1 LIKVIIGL
9 GNPSADYEKTRH
21 NAGFWML
28 DSFSPDWQ
36 FESKFHSIVS
46 KIKLKKET
54 LWLLKP
60 TTFMNRSGSAVQAFL
75 NFYQLSLDE
84 CLVVHDELDLL
95 PGDIRFKKGG
105 GTGGH
110 NGLKDI
116 LNRYSSAPNT
126 DFWRLRVGIGH
137 PRSLGLS
144 QAVVD
149 FVLHPPNKRDQ
160 ALITQAIDDAQHV
173 LSDFCCA
180 DSLSV
185 QQKAIEQL
193 HRRKPS

>member
-1 LIKVIIGL
+1 MIKVIIGL
-9 GNPSADYEKTRH
+9 GNPGADYEKTRH

-28 DSFSPDWQ
+28 DAFNPNWQ
-36 FESKFHSIVS
+36 VEPKFQSVVS
-46 KIKLKKET
+46 KIKLGNQSV
-54 LWLLKP
+54 WLLKP

-149 FVLHPPNKRDQ
+149 FVLHAPNKRDQ
-160 ALITQAIDDAQHV
+160 LLIDQAIDDAHHV
-173 LSDFCCA
+173 LTDFCLA
-180 DSLSV
+180 DSLSA
-185 QQKAIEQL
+185 QQKSIEQL